1 MSEKYLSLVILAS
14 LFLLSCDSVRYI
26 GTSYPPTDHIDIY
39 YSVQDVKKEYEV
51 IGKASN
57 AGNNLQKNQNK
68 IINEA
73 KKRGANGIIYSDV
86 QSATSVTAGYSTSSD
101 VLNAEFI
108 KYK

>member
-1 MSEKYLSLVILAS
+1 MCKKYLSLAILAS
-14 LFLLSCDSVRYI
+14 LFLMSCDSVRYI
-26 GTSYPPTDHIDIY
+26 GTSYPATDHVDIY
-39 YSVQDVKKEYEV
+39 YSAHDVKKEYEV

-57 AGNNLQKNQNK
+57 AGSNLQKNQNK

-73 KKRGANGIIYSDV
+73 KKRGADGIIYSDM
-86 QSATSVTAGYSTSSD
+86 QRTTSVSGGYSTTSD